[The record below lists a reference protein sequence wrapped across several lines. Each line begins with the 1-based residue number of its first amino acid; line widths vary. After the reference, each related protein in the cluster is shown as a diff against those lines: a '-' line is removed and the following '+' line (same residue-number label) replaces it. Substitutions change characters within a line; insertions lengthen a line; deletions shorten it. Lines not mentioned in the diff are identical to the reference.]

1 MASSTTV
8 PVASQQHEIADPKYV
23 KPCNREQVASEVVAT
38 NPADNTLP
46 CTQIDDIGQSPM
58 DPRSP
63 PSPEATSKPDDD
75 NDNDDADWVDTDDS
89 DVASDASSISPR
101 YKVVK
106 SNFRESEQLREFR
119 KRLSANFSC
128 SVGIES
134 DED

>member
-8 PVASQQHEIADPKYV
+8 PAASQQHKIADPKYV
-23 KPCNREQVASEVVAT
+23 EPCNHEQVATETVTT
-38 NPADNTLP
+38 NPVGDTLP
-46 CTQIDDIGQSPM
+46 SAQIDDIEQSPL
-58 DPRSP
+58 DLRSS
-63 PSPEATSKPDDD
+63 PSAEATSKSDDD

-106 SNFRESEQLREFR
+106 SNFPESEQLREFR
-119 KRLSANFSC
+119 KKLSANFSC